1 MPGQLRTGEWTLTC
15 AAAVYQG
22 EPQSGREF
30 WLAGAEGLTVRPRR
44 TGDRLERPGRPGRTV
59 KKIMIDQ
66 KLPRHLRDTVPV
78 LDSGGR
84 VAAVAELGPDAA
96 FLPLPGEPCWH
107 ITAKRKGEYFML
119 EKDIQEILFSE
130 EQLAQRVKEIAG
142 EINRDYV
149 GQEIMLVSVLRG
161 SFVFMADLCRRIDLP
176 CTVDFMA
183 VSSYGGGT
191 SSSGQVQITKD
202 LSSDITGKNII
213 VVEDILDSGNTL
225 SYLLKVLEQRS
236 PASIRLCTL
245 LDKPERRVK
254 PVEVHYSGFTHSR
267 RLCGGLWAGLRRAL
281 PEPALHRHPEAGGLR
296 RLSRRDLEGGGL
308 LKFVIRRKGRGF
320 PGNGSARGT

>member
-96 FLPLPGEPCWH
+96 FLPRLGEPCWH
-107 ITAKRKGEYFML
+107 KMCI
-119 EKDIQEILFSE
+119 
-130 EQLAQRVKEIAG
+130 
-142 EINRDYV
+142 RD
-149 GQEIMLVSVLRG
+149 R
-161 SFVFMADLCRRIDLP
+161 
-176 CTVDFMA
+176 
-183 VSSYGGGT
+183 
-191 SSSGQVQITKD
+191 
-202 LSSDITGKNII
+202 
-213 VVEDILDSGNTL
+213 
-225 SYLLKVLEQRS
+225 
-236 PASIRLCTL
+236 
-245 LDKPERRVK
+245 
-254 PVEVHYSGFTHSR
+254 
-267 RLCGGLWAGLRRAL
+267 
-281 PEPALHRHPEAGGLR
+281 
-296 RLSRRDLEGGGL
+296 
-308 LKFVIRRKGRGF
+308 
-320 PGNGSARGT
+320 

>member
-1 MPGQLRTGEWTLTC
+1 MPGQLLTGEWTLTC

-22 EPQSGREF
+22 EPQSGQEF
-30 WLAGAEGLTVRPRR
+30 WAAGAEGLTVRPRR

-96 FLPLPGEPCWH
+96 FLPRLGEPCWH

-183 VSSYGGGT
+183 VSSYGGGPPPAARCRSPRT
-191 SSSGQVQITKD
+191 V
-202 LSSDITGKNII
+202 SDITGKNII

-225 SYLLKVLEQRS
+225 SYLRRCWSSAARPPSGCVPCWTSRS
-236 PASIRLCTL
+236 AGSSQWRSTTPASPFQT
-245 LDKPERRVK
+245 P
-254 PVEVHYSGFTHSR
+254 
-267 RLCGGLWAGLRRAL
+267 LWWAMGWITQSITGTC
-281 PEPALHRHPEAGGLR
+281 PT
-296 RLSRRDLEGGGL
+296 
-308 LKFVIRRKGRGF
+308 
-320 PGNGSARGT
+320 SAS